1 MLHFKLLLLLLMLL
15 LMLLQ
20 LLLLLLRMLRVSL
33 YRLHIRIATKTAPPT
48 LLLPSSAIPLLTTII
63 NS

>member
-1 MLHFKLLLLLLMLL
+1 MLHFKLLLLLL
-15 LMLLQ
+15 
-20 LLLLLLRMLRVSL
+20 LLLRMFSVSL

-63 NS
+63 NSKNRHCGCG